1 MFETIVDQLV
11 KVTLTN
17 EPVKTEFYNG
27 TLFVRKIT
35 ESQARSVFHRL
46 SATLGVGTVQVN
58 PIGDTGEYAFDFV
71 AKKQQAESE
80 DFSPFAT
87 VNSQVDQK
95 CPICYNSCI
104 VNNKEQT

>member
-1 MFETIVDQLV
+1 MFETAIDQLV

-17 EPVKTEFYNG
+17 ELVKTEFYNG

-46 SATLGVGTVQVN
+46 SATLGVGTVQVS

-71 AKKQQAESE
+71 AKKQQEESE

-87 VNSQVDQK
+87 VNS
-95 CPICYNSCI
+95 
-104 VNNKEQT
+104 